1 MKRGST
7 LFLKLAVILMGIP
20 VLALCLFLLPQIA
33 NEANEAAERGSDLAY
48 VVYGILMVMYVS
60 AIPFYFALYQS
71 FNLLSYIDKNQAFS
85 KLSVR
90 ALKKIK
96 NCAIIISGLYLVA
109 LPFVYIMAE
118 VDDAPGLIIVGMVPI
133 FASVV
138 IAVFAAVLQRLL
150 KEAIDIKE
158 ENDLIVWAEVNNM
171 AIIINID
178 VMLAKRKMSVTELSE
193 MVGITMANLSILKN
207 GKAKAIRLSTLEAIC
222 KALECQPGDLLE
234 YKSNEEAQGNN

>member
-20 VLALCLFLLPQIA
+20 VLALCLFLLPQIVS
-33 NEANEAAERGSDLAY
+33 EANEAAERGSDLAF

-85 KLSVR
+85 ELSVR

-150 KEAIDIKE
+150 KEAIDIKK
-158 ENDLIVWAEVNNM
+158 ENDLIV
-171 AIIINID
+171 
-178 VMLAKRKMSVTELSE
+178 
-193 MVGITMANLSILKN
+193 
-207 GKAKAIRLSTLEAIC
+207 
-222 KALECQPGDLLE
+222 
-234 YKSNEEAQGNN
+234 

>member
-7 LFLKLAVILMGIP
+7 LFLKIAVILMGIP

-33 NEANEAAERGSDLAY
+33 NEANEAVERGSDLAF

-85 KLSVR
+85 ELSVR

-118 VDDAPGLIIVGMVPI
+118 VDDAPGLIIIAMIPI
-133 FASVV
+133 FASMV
-138 IAVFAAVLQRLL
+138 IAVFAAVLQMLL

-158 ENDLIVWAEVNNM
+158 ENDLIV
-171 AIIINID
+171 
-178 VMLAKRKMSVTELSE
+178 
-193 MVGITMANLSILKN
+193 
-207 GKAKAIRLSTLEAIC
+207 
-222 KALECQPGDLLE
+222 
-234 YKSNEEAQGNN
+234 